1 MRNIVWCALVI
12 AAVLTFG
19 VSAQES
25 KPVALDAKPP
35 TITDVQRL
43 TLQNAVLRMRLAQA
57 EFDKARDEAAL
68 LLVELQKPGWV
79 FDQQTMTYTKAPEPK
94 K

>member
-1 MRNIVWCALVI
+1 MRKVVWCAVVI
-12 AAVLTFG
+12 AVVLTFG
-19 VSAQES
+19 VSAQEPKS
-25 KPVALDAKPP
+25 AGSDAKPP

-57 EFDKARDEAAL
+57 EFDKARDEAAI

-79 FDQQTMTYTKAPEPK
+79 FDQQTMTYTKAPDPK

>member
-1 MRNIVWCALVI
+1 MAFVAALILALSV
-12 AAVLTFG
+12 T
-19 VSAQES
+19 AQEP
-25 KPVALDAKPP
+25 KPAAPDLKPP
-35 TITDVQRL
+35 AITDVQRL

-79 FDQQTMTYTKAPEPK
+79 FDQQTMTYTKAPESK

>member
-1 MRNIVWCALVI
+1 M

-19 VSAQES
+19 VSAQEPKS
-25 KPVALDAKPP
+25 IGPDARPP

-57 EFDKARDEAAL
+57 EFDKARDEAAI

-79 FDQQTMTYTKAPEPK
+79 FDQQTMTYTKAPDPK

>member
-1 MRNIVWCALVI
+1 MRKIVWCAVVI

-19 VSAQES
+19 VSAQEPKS
-25 KPVALDAKPP
+25 VAAEPKPP
-35 TITDVQRL
+35 AITDVQRL

-79 FDQQTMTYTKAPEPK
+79 FDQQTMTYTKASDPK